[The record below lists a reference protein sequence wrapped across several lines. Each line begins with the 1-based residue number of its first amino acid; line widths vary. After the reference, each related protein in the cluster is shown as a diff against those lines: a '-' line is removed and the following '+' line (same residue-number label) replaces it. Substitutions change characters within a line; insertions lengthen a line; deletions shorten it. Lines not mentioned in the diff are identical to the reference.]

1 MIRFRAS
8 RVLRKACFPERSLKC
23 LFLLLFVSMAVPSF
37 CPGEA
42 ARSFRIGTGGILGAY
57 YPIGKLIA
65 QGLTQFQAG
74 PEGAESSVPASPG
87 FVGVAQSSSGS
98 VANVRALASG
108 EIEAGLVQADV
119 AAWAFNGSGVF
130 AGDKKIGSLR
140 AVASLYSEKLQI
152 VTRKDADIGSIA
164 ELRGK
169 RISIDEVGS
178 GTLSVMRL
186 VLEEHGMSE
195 KDFRAVYLK
204 PEFTYEKMRNG
215 EIDGFAIMAGAPI
228 EAVDRVS
235 DLGLRLVPIA
245 PEIAARIHAKFSCL
259 VPGVI
264 PAEVYPGI
272 PQIPTLQVHA
282 LLVVRETL
290 ADHDVYLLN
299 AALWNK
305 RTLCLLHNGHPM
317 GRLMEL
323 RNALDGISI
332 PLHPGAEL
340 FYRKQGMLPIRIP
353 SL

>member
-1 MIRFRAS
+1 
-8 RVLRKACFPERSLKC
+8 
-23 LFLLLFVSMAVPSF
+23 MAVPSF
-37 CPGEA
+37 CPGED
-42 ARSFRIGTGGILGAY
+42 ARTFRIGTGGLLGAY

-74 PEGAESSVPASPG
+74 LEGAESTLPASPG
-87 FVGVAQSSSGS
+87 FVGVAQSSGGS

-119 AAWAFNGSGVF
+119 AAWAFNGIGVF
-130 AGDKKIGSLR
+130 AGDKKSGSLR

-152 VTRKDADIGSIA
+152 VTRKDANIGSIA

-169 RISIDEVGS
+169 RISIDEAGS

-245 PEIAARIHAKFSCL
+245 PEIAARIHAKFSYL
-259 VPGVI
+259 IPGVI
-264 PAEVYPGI
+264 PAAVYSGI

-290 ADHDVYLLN
+290 ADHDVYVLN

-305 RTLCLLHNGHPM
+305 RTLCLLQNGHPM

-340 FYRKQGMLPIRIP
+340 FYRKQGMLPTRMQ
-353 SL
+353 SS